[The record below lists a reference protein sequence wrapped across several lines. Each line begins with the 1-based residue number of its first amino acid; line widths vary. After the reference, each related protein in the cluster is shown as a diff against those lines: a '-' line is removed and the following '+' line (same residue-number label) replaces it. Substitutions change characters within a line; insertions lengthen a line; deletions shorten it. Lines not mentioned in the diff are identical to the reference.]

1 MSSSTTVAGD
11 RVGDDRGGGGGGG
24 GDGMFDVANKPDTL
38 RSATAQAVVR
48 VSSPLTLKLI
58 EEGNSPK
65 GNIFDAARI
74 AATMAA
80 KRTSDLIPY
89 CHPIPIDDVKV
100 DVTLK
105 EEEDNCYIEIKV
117 QVKTVWKT
125 GVEMESLTAACVA
138 SLTIYDMLKP
148 VDESLSIESVTLLEK
163 HGGIKDF
170 RETYEDARKLKAAV
184 LITSDTRG
192 EKEDKSGKI
201 IINKLKENGLDVLD
215 YKIITDDIN
224 MIESELRRFCDKL
237 KVDIVLTS
245 GGTGVSHRD
254 VTPEATKKVIEK
266 EVSGVAE
273 TLRSYGQ
280 RRTPLSM
287 LSRGV
292 AGIKGT
298 TVIINL
304 PGSVRAVSESLDSLF
319 PGILHAFRMVWGHG
333 HK

>member
-1 MSSSTTVAGD
+1 MVRCLSLLGRSDEGIMKESKMSTV
-11 RVGDDRGGGGGGG
+11 GGNGA
-24 GDGMFDVANKPDTL
+24 GMFDVADKPDTL
-38 RSATAQAVVR
+38 RLATAQAVVR
-48 VSSPLTLKLI
+48 VSPLTLKLI
-58 EEGNSPK
+58 KEGNLPK
-65 GNIFDAARI
+65 GNIVDAARI

-89 CHPIPIDDVKV
+89 CHPIPIDDIKV
-100 DVTLK
+100 DVLLK
-105 EEEDNCYIEIKV
+105 EDNYCIEIKV

-148 VDESLSIESVTLLEK
+148 VDESLSIESVRLLEK
-163 HGGIKDF
+163 HGGTKDF
-170 RETYEDARKLKAAV
+170 HETYEGVRKLKAAV
-184 LITSDTRG
+184 LVTSDTRG
-192 EKEDKSGKI
+192 KKEDKSGKV
-201 IINKLKENGLDVLD
+201 IINKLKENGLNVVD
-215 YKIITDDIN
+215 YKVITDDMD
-224 MIESELRRFCDKL
+224 MIESELRRFCDEL

-254 VTPEATKKVIEK
+254 VTPEATRKVIEK

-304 PGSVRAVSESLDSLF
+304 PGSIRAVSESLDSLF
-319 PGILHAFRMVWGHG
+319 PGILHIFRMVWGRG
-333 HK
+333 H

>member
-11 RVGDDRGGGGGGG
+11 RVGSDGGGGGSGG
-24 GDGMFDVANKPDTL
+24 SGMFDVANKPDTL
-38 RSATAQAVVR
+38 RSATAQAVLR

-65 GNIFDAARI
+65 GNIVDAARI

-100 DVTLK
+100 DVLLK
-105 EEEDNCYIEIKV
+105 EEEEDNYCIEIKV

-148 VDESLSIESVTLLEK
+148 VDESLSIESVRLLEK

-170 RETYEDARKLKAAV
+170 HESYEGVKKLKAAV
-184 LITSDTRG
+184 LVTSDTRG

>member
-1 MSSSTTVAGD
+1 MSSTTVAGD
-11 RVGDDRGGGGGGG
+11 RVGGDGGSRG
-24 GDGMFDVANKPDTL
+24 GMFDVANKPDTL
-38 RSATAQAVVR
+38 RSATAQAIVR
-48 VSSPLTLKLI
+48 VSSRLALKLI
-58 EEGNSPK
+58 EEGNPPK
-65 GNIFDAARI
+65 GNIVDAARI

-100 DVTLK
+100 DVLLK
-105 EEEDNCYIEIKV
+105 EQEEEEHNYCIEIKV

-148 VDESLSIESVTLLEK
+148 VDESLSIESVRLLEK

-170 RETYEDARKLKAAV
+170 RKSYEDVKKLKAAV

-192 EKEDKSGKI
+192 KKEDKSGKI
-201 IINKLKENGLDVLD
+201 IINKLKENGFDILD

-245 GGTGVSHRD
+245 GGTGISHRD

-266 EVSGVAE
+266 EISGVAE

-319 PGILHAFRMVWGHG
+319 PGILHAFRMGWGHG
-333 HK
+333 H